1 MYIGSDLSVSAIAA
15 VLKPS
20 DLSCPIQSSPRYV
33 HGTWNTVPMLTRTA
47 RRYSGSLPSAVSR
60 TASMPSAAAE
70 RKIAPM
76 FVGFITFS
84 STAMRR
90 APRHT
95 SSTEHSLGRSMAHSI
110 PRVK

>member
-1 MYIGSDLSVSAIAA
+1 MLSESSRSAIAA
-15 VLKPS
+15 VLNPKPRRS
-20 DLSCPIQSSPRYV
+20 SVHGLSSGRYV

-47 RRYSGSLPSAVSR
+47 RRYSGSLPALVSS

-84 STAMRR
+84 STATRVMPRSSSSAGRR
-90 APRHT
+90 R
-95 SSTEHSLGRSMAHSI
+95 GRRIAQSM
-110 PRVK
+110 PRVR